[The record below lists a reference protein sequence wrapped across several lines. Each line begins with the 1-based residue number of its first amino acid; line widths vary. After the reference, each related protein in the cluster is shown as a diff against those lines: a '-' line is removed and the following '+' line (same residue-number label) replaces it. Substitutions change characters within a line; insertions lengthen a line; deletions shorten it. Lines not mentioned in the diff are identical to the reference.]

1 MVLNGTTNRHAG
13 QLNWVPRSHIRIKQ
27 TDRDKGKNAKKNNCK
42 GNTELYLKY
51 KYYKITIKYII
62 M

>member
-51 KYYKITIKYII
+51 KYYKITI
-62 M
+62 